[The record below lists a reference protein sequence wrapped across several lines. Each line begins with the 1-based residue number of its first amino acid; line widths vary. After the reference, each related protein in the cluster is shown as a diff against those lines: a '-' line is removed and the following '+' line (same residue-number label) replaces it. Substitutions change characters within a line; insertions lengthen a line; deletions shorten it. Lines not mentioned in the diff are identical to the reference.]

1 MSQDELVDIIDQ
13 EGNKLKVTT
22 KQEAHS
28 QGLLHK
34 TVISEVIDSQGRWL
48 MVKQS
53 KDRQD
58 AGQYVSPVGGH
69 VSAGET
75 EIEALKREAQEEVGL
90 TGNFKHHYI
99 GRAVFNRHVIG
110 RQENHLFV
118 MYSVFSDAKPVL
130 SNESESCKYFT
141 REELTFELKNHP
153 ELFGDS
159 FHFVV
164 KNFHQ
169 HLHEPRTH

>member
-1 MSQDELVDIIDQ
+1 MSQDELVDVIDQ
-13 EGNKLKVTT
+13 DGNVLKVVA
-22 KQEAHS
+22 KKEAHQ

-69 VSAGET
+69 VTSGET
-75 EIEALKREAQEEVGL
+75 EEQALKREAFEELGL
-90 TGNFKHHYI
+90 TGDFKFEYVN
-99 GRAVFNRHVIG
+99 RAIFNRSVIG
-110 RQENHLFV
+110 RQENHFFI
-118 MYSVFSDAKPVL
+118 MYKIYSDAEPVL
-130 SNESESCKYFT
+130 NEESDSCQWFT
-141 REELTFELKNHP
+141 QEELKKLIKEHP
-153 ELFGDS
+153 EQFGDA

-164 KNFHQ
+164 KTFFPN
-169 HLHEPRTH
+169 LL